1 MLSSCSYT
9 LSMINL
15 DTKPCPHFRF
25 FSQHNRQ
32 SLCHSCFISLA
43 WAIENTPSPLA
54 LNQCMEMEQQKRRV
68 KSNED
73 LICKIWH
80 SFHIFFCSFT
90 SYYQRKDYC
99 VRRKLHGE
107 HCCWNQSVFLSGH
120 LGRCG
125 TFGQSIT
132 PLSWRQKF
140 LGSMW
145 LTYRTYAFI
154 SAQFLSMGRIYIN
167 TKDPMTKSH
176 GTFFFWQYYI
186 WSFTL

>member
-9 LSMINL
+9 LLMINL

-90 SYYQRKDYC
+90 SYYQRKHYC
-99 VRRKLHGE
+99 VRRTLHGE
-107 HCCWNQSVFLSGH
+107 HCCWNQSVS
-120 LGRCG
+120 
-125 TFGQSIT
+125 
-132 PLSWRQKF
+132 
-140 LGSMW
+140 
-145 LTYRTYAFI
+145 
-154 SAQFLSMGRIYIN
+154 
-167 TKDPMTKSH
+167 
-176 GTFFFWQYYI
+176 I
-186 WSFTL
+186 WSPGQVWNLRAKYNAVVMETEISWKHVTDLQNVCLYFCAVSINGEDLHKYQRSHDEKSWDFFLLAI